1 MANNSL
7 PSVDDVKVVTDAK
20 VEGNVIKVSSSTL
33 GEIASEGY
41 LPRSIDVKMNR
52 NQAARFREIARSLED
67 DGATLKDGT
76 PVNNRRRVVLWMI
89 ENQPIETR

>member
-1 MANNSL
+1 MAKSNL
-7 PSVDDVKVVTDAK
+7 PSVDDYKGPTVPKPTGLPKPLPKVD
-20 VEGNVIKVSSSTL
+20 
-33 GEIASEGY
+33 ASEGY

-52 NQAARFREIARSLED
+52 NQAAKFREIARSLED